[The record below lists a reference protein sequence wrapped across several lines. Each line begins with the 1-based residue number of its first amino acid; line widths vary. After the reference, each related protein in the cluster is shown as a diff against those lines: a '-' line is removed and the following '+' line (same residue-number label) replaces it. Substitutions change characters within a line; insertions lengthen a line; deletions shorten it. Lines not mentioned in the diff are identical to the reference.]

1 MERNCKCMKSVMDF
15 FLKSESNVEM
25 EKNATADLGNESPQQ
40 PVRLKFP
47 VTKFAGS
54 DRSFCA
60 AVQEMIENLRNDY
73 GFLQLLSKVN
83 TNDEFL
89 CNKRH
94 RKLSRKLNEF
104 LLYDSVT
111 VGHVVSMELKT
122 SLKQLYYKS
131 GSNFFDLETLKYLGD
146 LSDVNVLAAEAEITT
161 AKIFLQNKF
170 GSEKAHLVEIIA
182 ILHGYKEAFP
192 NSYQLVAAALTIGIS
207 SATCEANVSTCSRLL
222 SPFRRSVAHAR
233 MSHLVIIFFESSILE
248 SISNEELLR
257 RFCKAGNHRLQ
268 LR

>member
-1 MERNCKCMKSVMDF
+1 M
-15 FLKSESNVEM
+15 
-25 EKNATADLGNESPQQ
+25 ATAIGNARLINQKFVQCESTVEKPLLGYGD
-40 PVRLKFP
+40 VIL
-47 VTKFAGS
+47 
-54 DRSFCA
+54 
-60 AVQEMIENLRNDY
+60 AVQEMIENLRNNY

-83 TNDEFL
+83 TSDEFL

-111 VGHVVSMELKT
+111 VGHVVNMELKT
-122 SLKQLYYKS
+122 SLKQLYYKVLDTIVRGFCESSKDLIKSIYSPQS

-192 NSYQLVAAALTIGIS
+192 NSYQLVAVVLTIGIS
-207 SATCEANVSTCSRLL
+207 SATCEASVSTCSRLL
-222 SPFRRSVAHAR
+222 SPFRRSMAHAR
-233 MSHLVIIFFESSILE
+233 MSHLVIIFFERSILE

-257 RFCKAGNHRLQ
+257 RFYKAGNHRLQ
-268 LR
+268 LH